1 MGCNLS
7 VFTDASLHLSSSYDF
22 LHSLFLTDAFHI
34 QIFPSLLPFW
44 QAFPHKN
51 PTHAENPSLLIQS
64 QANTLPWLALS
75 SAPMFSIQSFA
86 SSLGDLLRMGVIYIR
101 NLQSSWLQSVF
112 GEAEAEVQLRQPWKK
127 AHLHASPSI
136 LWDVASAWILARR
149 LRLFPTPVLQI
160 WELVRCSYHNK
171 ARGEVADHR
180 PSLEIY
186 SPRLGLYLPSPNTC
200 INKTNKKKQ
209 SWQMGAFQCYGLG
222 IHPKS

>member
-1 MGCNLS
+1 MTGSELS
-7 VFTDASLHLSSSYDF
+7 T
-22 LHSLFLTDAFHI
+22 
-34 QIFPSLLPFW
+34 
-44 QAFPHKN
+44 
-51 PTHAENPSLLIQS
+51 
-64 QANTLPWLALS
+64 
-75 SAPMFSIQSFA
+75 MFSIQSFA
-86 SSLGDLLRMGVIYIR
+86 SSLGELLRTGVIYILH
-101 NLQSSWLQSVF
+101 LQSSRLQEVF

-200 INKTNKKKQ
+200 INKTNKQKKTVMANGSISVLW
-209 SWQMGAFQCYGLG
+209 SWYIPQILRSKNVRAHNKNEKKIYE
-222 IHPKS
+222 KRED